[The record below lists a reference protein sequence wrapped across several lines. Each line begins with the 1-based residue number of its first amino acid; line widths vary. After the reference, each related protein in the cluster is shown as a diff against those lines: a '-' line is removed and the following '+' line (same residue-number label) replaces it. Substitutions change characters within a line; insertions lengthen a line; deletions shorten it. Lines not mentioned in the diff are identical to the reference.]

1 MAKRRK
7 TTVAKT
13 VAKTVSKTAKTVAK
27 RAAKAAASSNFV
39 QLAERAVISQ
49 SNKMLVA
56 ANKQYKKLVRQASKA
71 TNTAKKRQYLAAAL
85 SAVAIAG
92 VVANDLKKRMDA
104 RPASVAKRKKRL

>member
-7 TTVAKT
+7 KT
-13 VAKTVSKTAKTVAK
+13 VAKSAVK
-27 RAAKAAASSNFV
+27 RIAKAAATSSFV
-39 QLAERAVISQ
+39 QVAERAVIAQ

-56 ANKQYKKLVRQASKA
+56 ATKQYKKLVRQASKA

-92 VVANDLKKRMDA
+92 VVANDLKKRIDA
-104 RPASVAKRKKRL
+104 RPAAGASKKKRL

>member
-7 TTVAKT
+7 
-13 VAKTVSKTAKTVAK
+13 KTAAKSVAK
-27 RAAKAAASSNFV
+27 RVAKASASSNFV
-39 QLAERAVISQ
+39 QAAERAVISQ

-92 VVANDLKKRMDA
+92 VVANDLKKRLDA
-104 RPASVAKRKKRL
+104 RSAVASKKKRL